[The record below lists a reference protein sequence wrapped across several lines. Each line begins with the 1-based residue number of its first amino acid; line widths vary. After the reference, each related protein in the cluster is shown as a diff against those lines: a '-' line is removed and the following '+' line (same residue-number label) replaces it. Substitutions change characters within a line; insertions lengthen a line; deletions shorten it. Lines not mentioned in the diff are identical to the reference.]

1 MPEPARERRRVFFAL
16 WPDKAA
22 LERVDQIGK
31 QLHAMGGGRRMRR
44 EGLHITL
51 AFIGEVPAERIDILR
66 QVAEQVVAP
75 AFALRL
81 DRLDCWRHKRIAWAG
96 CSAPPL
102 QLLTLVGQL
111 FERLAGAGLPLEGGD
126 YTAHVTLLR
135 NVHCARCS
143 PLPEFEPIDWAVSEF
158 VLAESTLSPEGARY
172 AVIGRWRLAED
183 TSASER
189 DGDDRAGNGKAPT
202 V

>member
-1 MPEPARERRRVFFAL
+1 MPERPAERRRVFFAL

-51 AFIGEVPAERIDILR
+51 AFIGEVPAERVDILR
-66 QVAEQVVAP
+66 EAAKQVVAP

-96 CSAPPL
+96 CSEPPL

-111 FERLAGAGLPLEGGD
+111 HERLATAGLPLEGGD

-135 NVHCARCS
+135 NVHCARCM
-143 PLPEFEPIDWAVSEF
+143 PLPDFEPIDWAASEF
-158 VLAESTLSPEGARY
+158 VLAESTLSSEGARY
-172 AVIGRWRLAED
+172 AVIGRWPLVED
-183 TSASER
+183 AGESEC
-189 DGDDRAGNGKAPT
+189 DGDGGAGKRKAPT
-202 V
+202 A